1 MRYIFASFLLAL
13 SVVCT
18 QADEIAIWNFNDGN
32 LTVDRST
39 RTASMTTNFES
50 SNVTYFSGSSINA
63 RGGDAAGS
71 ALALQ
76 GGSNTIN
83 NGRTLTWLV
92 DTTGYTSIQVSFA
105 TQRTSTG
112 FNNNVFQYTLD
123 GGGNWT
129 TFSSYTPPTS
139 FALQSFN
146 LSAIAGLNNN
156 PQAGF
161 RIIFN
166 GATSDSGNNR
176 LDNLV
181 VEGTLQQTTPVPEP
195 SVLLLFGSGLIGL
208 GVRCRRRGKDR
219 LKA

>member
-1 MRYIFASFLLAL
+1 M
-13 SVVCT
+13 
-18 QADEIAIWNFNDGN
+18 
-32 LTVDRST
+32 
-39 RTASMTTNFES
+39 
-50 SNVTYFSGSSINA
+50 
-63 RGGDAAGS
+63 
-71 ALALQ
+71 
-76 GGSNTIN
+76 
-83 NGRTLTWLV
+83 V
-92 DTTGYTSIQVSFA
+92 DTTGYASIQVSFA

-123 GGGNWT
+123 GGVNWV

-146 LSAIAGLNNN
+146 LSAIVGLNNN

-181 VEGTLQQTTPVPEP
+181 VEGVPQQTAAIPEP
-195 SVLLLFGSGLIGL
+195 SALLLLGSGLIGFGL
-208 GVRCRRRGKDR
+208 RRRSLR
-219 LKA
+219 RPTET